1 MAHSSDYHN
10 HREMTNGRG
19 HPLPHP
25 HNGGGYPHPHNGGQ
39 HHRHRGGRSSPM
51 GRVILIN
58 SPVDGGDDCEDLHTV
73 TVDKSAD
80 GRLGFS
86 VRGGSEHGLSIFV
99 SKIEDDSSAEQAGL
113 CVGDKLVEVNGIS
126 LESITMS
133 SAVKV
138 LTGNNRLRMVVR
150 RVGKVPGIR
159 YSKEKT
165 TWVDLIQRRMVVE
178 ESGRTPSDASSD
190 SVLRRMVHLYTT
202 SDDYCLGFNIRG
214 GKEFGLGIYVSKLDP
229 GGLAEQHGIKM
240 GDQILAAN
248 GVSFDGITHSNAV
261 EVLKSHTHIMLT
273 IREAGRYPAYKEMV
287 AEYSWLSKMANGG
300 PPSSSQ
306 GSDSYSSASSLSST
320 PLSSLSGLSQVLFPP
335 AFGSDMVDVCISTED
350 RSRRTSNS
358 ERTAE
363 TAMQTDLHPPL
374 DSNAS
379 PLPHGRLVAMETS
392 RTLGATVFLK
402 DTPIR
407 GKGEGPDSPKTAVL
421 MALSRPRKPIRRS
434 QSHIT
439 LTCPSI
445 VCGCC
450 VSSRQL
456 TDKQKKKKQGKEK
469 SAGEREG
476 SKTLQRSKTFVSLL
490 FKRDARRDMSRNR
503 RERDTSRDS
512 RETVTGDSH
521 RGRFKSPSHHADKDK
536 ERGRPF
542 QLLTSPRETRAGL
555 KDSSPLLHPETLG
568 EVENMARK
576 LLSQD
581 EVTAVMRHCKRFM
594 LECVVEDLVHPLLAI
609 LDRPEKLLLI
619 REIRMLI
626 PPTELGRF
634 DSIVMPFE
642 LEAYD
647 ILKSR
652 SLRSPILR
660 SPRSGTPRRH
670 LITPIPDYHGGF
682 QLQPAKDLGRDRQLM
697 EDLERL
703 RVSGLQDG
711 LLPPSRA
718 FTPLLDV
725 PMDSYT
731 HHTPRSRSPSPSPP
745 NWLLTESPHTTRR
758 QPQTNHSPNRRDN
771 GLSWHHDETSLL
783 SEDTT
788 PERGRSPVRNKHNG
802 RKGKVKQVNR
812 LSPGRS
818 QNGHHGNATP
828 VAIQEYEITTVTI
841 SKTKQSL
848 GISISGG
855 MESKVQPVIKIE
867 KIFPGGAASTS
878 DVLKAGYEL
887 VSVDGE
893 SLQRV
898 THLHAVDVIRRAF
911 SNKAKDS
918 MVFIVKVPK
927 GP

>member
-1 MAHSSDYHN
+1 MATI
-10 HREMTNGRG
+10 RE
-19 HPLPHP
+19 
-25 HNGGGYPHPHNGGQ
+25 Q
-39 HHRHRGGRSSPM
+39 
-51 GRVILIN
+51 
-58 SPVDGGDDCEDLHTV
+58 C
-73 TVDKSAD
+73 
-80 GRLGFS
+80 
-86 VRGGSEHGLSIFV
+86 
-99 SKIEDDSSAEQAGL
+99 
-113 CVGDKLVEVNGIS
+113 
-126 LESITMS
+126 
-133 SAVKV
+133 
-138 LTGNNRLRMVVR
+138 
-150 RVGKVPGIR
+150 
-159 YSKEKT
+159 
-165 TWVDLIQRRMVVE
+165 
-178 ESGRTPSDASSD
+178 
-190 SVLRRMVHLYTT
+190 
-202 SDDYCLGFNIRG
+202 
-214 GKEFGLGIYVSKLDP
+214 LDP
-229 GGLAEQHGIKM
+229 GGLAERHGIKM

-335 AFGSDMVDVCISTED
+335 TFGSDMVDVCISTD
-350 RSRRTSNS
+350 DKSRRPSSS
-358 ERTAE
+358 ERTTE
-363 TAMQTDLHPPL
+363 TAMQTDLHPPS
-374 DSNAS
+374 DSNAPPS
-379 PLPHGRLVAMETS
+379 PLGRLVAMETS

-402 DTPIR
+402 DTAIR
-407 GKGEGPDSPKTAVL
+407 GKGEGPVERGGAGDGGRGKGGMLSQGEQDVAQDSPKTAVL

-439 LTCPSI
+439 VTE
-445 VCGCC
+445 
-450 VSSRQL
+450 
-456 TDKQKKKKQGKEK
+456 DKQKKKKQGKEK

-490 FKRDARRDMSRNR
+490 FRRDRRRDISRNK

-512 RETVTGDSH
+512 RDTGTGDSH
-521 RGRFKSPSHHADKDK
+521 RGRSKSPSHHADKDK
-536 ERGRPF
+536 ERGHPF
-542 QLLTSPRETRAGL
+542 QLLTSPRETRAGV
-555 KDSSPLLHPETLG
+555 KDSSPLPHPETLG
-568 EVENMARK
+568 QVEDMARK

-594 LECVVEDLVHPLLAI
+594 SECVVQDLVHPLLAI

-626 PPTELGRF
+626 PPTELGCF

-652 SLRSPILR
+652 SLRSPALR

-682 QLQPAKDLGRDRQLM
+682 QLQTAQDLGRDRQLM

-703 RVSGLQDG
+703 RVSGLQGG
-711 LLPPSRA
+711 LLPPSRV

-725 PMDSYT
+725 PVDSYT
-731 HHTPRSRSPSPSPP
+731 HHNPRSRSPSPSPP
-745 NWLLTESPHTTRR
+745 NWLLTESTHTTRH
-758 QPQTNHSPNRRDN
+758 QPQTNHSPHRRDN
-771 GLSWHHDETSLL
+771 GLSRPQHYDETSLL

-788 PERGRSPVRNKHNG
+788 AERGRSPVRNKHNG
-802 RKGKVKQVNR
+802 RVRMDQWESSTERRGGMAEGYMEVRVHVPPRNIQPALAQVLEPPLRDRSPSTGRERGGQGQRENGKQVNR

-818 QNGHHGNATP
+818 QNGHHGNASP
-828 VAIQEYEITTVTI
+828 VPVQEYEITTVTI